1 MHAYFN
7 NALHV
12 LVFNKYMD
20 TDKRKKMLQQLSW
33 SGSVVLQ
40 MRHRQAVTLTSAV
53 LEAGGVEFA
62 HVKLHPN
69 DGKHNNGE
77 EQQQA
82 NLKKWNHGFHYRLQ
96 HHLEA

>member
-1 MHAYFN
+1 
-7 NALHV
+7 
-12 LVFNKYMD
+12 
-20 TDKRKKMLQQLSW
+20 MLQQLSW
-33 SGSVVLQ
+33 SVSVVLQ
-40 MRHRQAVTLTSAV
+40 IRHRQAVALTSAV

-77 EQQQA
+77 EEQQT

-96 HHLEA
+96 HHLEAWETRGEEENDYRQGFAYFLEF